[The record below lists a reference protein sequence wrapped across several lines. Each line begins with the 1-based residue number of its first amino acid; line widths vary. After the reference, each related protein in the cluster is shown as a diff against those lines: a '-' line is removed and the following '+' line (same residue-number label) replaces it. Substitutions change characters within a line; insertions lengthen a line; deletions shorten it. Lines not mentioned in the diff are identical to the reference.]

1 MNKQNLINIKFLKE
15 IKNDKQNHVKRLNE
29 RISELIRMRDIL
41 LNDIEKI
48 SGDLI
53 EIANKEIENK
63 E

>member
-1 MNKQNLINIKFLKE
+1 MNKLNENIKFLKE

-29 RISELIRMRDIL
+29 RIAELIRVRDIL

>member
-1 MNKQNLINIKFLKE
+1 MNRQNLIDIKFLKE
-15 IKNDKQNHVKRLNE
+15 IKNDKQNHIKRLNE

-41 LNDIEKI
+41 LDDIEKI

-53 EIANKEIENK
+53 EIADKEIENK

>member
-1 MNKQNLINIKFLKE
+1 MNKQNLIDIKLLKE